1 MSFKSVILICL
12 NIILCNVLI
21 CSRSPLFTFQIASR
35 CWIYPGPVLVVANEY
50 TLCFPLF
57 QAYAGLEQK
66 FLNDQF
72 SIFLFVNYCKI
83 KITSSILEK
92 LPPVNIHVDN
102 LFFHFFSG
110 LRRLARSSGL
120 LSSGLVGAW
129 RFSKEYKG
137 HVHDNMPG
145 FDILHSIC
153 AGELIK
159 WQYDKN

>member
-12 NIILCNVLI
+12 IILCNVLI

-35 CWIYPGPVLVVANEY
+35 CWIYPGSVLVVANEY

-102 LFFHFFSG
+102 LFFHFFQAYGG
-110 LRRLARSSGL
+110 LRGAVAFSLVDLLEHGDFQKNTKDMFMTTCLA
-120 LSSGLVGAW
+120 
-129 RFSKEYKG
+129 
-137 HVHDNMPG
+137 
-145 FDILHSIC
+145 
-153 AGELIK
+153 LIFFTVFVQVS
-159 WQYDKN
+159 W